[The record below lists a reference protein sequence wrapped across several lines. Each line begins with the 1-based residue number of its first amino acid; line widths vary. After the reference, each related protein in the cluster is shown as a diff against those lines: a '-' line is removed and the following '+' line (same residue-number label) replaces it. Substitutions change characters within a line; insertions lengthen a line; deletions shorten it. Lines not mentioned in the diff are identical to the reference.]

1 MKRFITYMCRISV
14 SVPNFAGFCF
24 KLKFCYCDELF
35 DTDTK
40 VKQVQDSI
48 GIDSSNS
55 NP

>member
-1 MKRFITYMCRISV
+1 MKRFITYMCKISV
-14 SVPNFAGFCF
+14 SVPNFAG
-24 KLKFCYCDELF
+24 FCYCDELF

-48 GIDSSNS
+48 GVDSSNS